1 MIVKKELTMS
11 SPLDPLDALAQ
22 DFLQAWQDAHGVKSG
37 RVFALHGADHL
48 AIIIEGSFSKAERKL
63 AEAQPGESL
72 LREYATQLLNN
83 ICEKMKLRIEQ
94 VIKREV
100 ISSEVSVS
108 PDTDQLIFLFKT
120 GIGEA

>member
-1 MIVKKELTMS
+1 MS
-11 SPLDPLDALAQ
+11 SSLDPLDALAQ

-37 RVFALHGADHL
+37 RVFALHGDDHL

-63 AEAQPGESL
+63 AEVQSGESL

-94 VIKREV
+94 VIKRKV

-108 PDTDQLIFLFKT
+108 PDTDQMIFLFKT
-120 GIGEA
+120 GKVEE

>member
-1 MIVKKELTMS
+1 MS
-11 SPLDPLDALAQ
+11 SSLDPLDALAQ

-37 RVFALHGADHL
+37 RVFALSGEDHL

-63 AEAQPGESL
+63 AEAQSGESL

-94 VIKREV
+94 VVKRKV

-120 GIGEA
+120 GTDQ

>member
-1 MIVKKELTMS
+1 MS
-11 SPLDPLDALAQ
+11 SSLDPLDALAQ

-37 RVFALHGADHL
+37 RVYALSDADHM

-63 AEAQPGESL
+63 AEAQSGESL

-83 ICEKMKLRIEQ
+83 ICETMKLRIEQ
-94 VIKREV
+94 AVKRKV
-100 ISSEVSVS
+100 LSSEVSVN

-120 GIGEA
+120 GTSEE

>member
-1 MIVKKELTMS
+1 MS
-11 SPLDPLDALAQ
+11 SPLEPLDVLAQ
-22 DFLQAWQDAHGVKSG
+22 DFLQAWQDDHGVKTG
-37 RVFALHGADHL
+37 RAFALYGDDHL

-63 AEAQPGESL
+63 AEAQSGETL

-94 VIKREV
+94 VVKRKI
-100 ISSEVSVS
+100 ISCEVSVS

-120 GIGEA
+120 GTEL

>member
-1 MIVKKELTMS
+1 MS

-37 RVFALHGADHL
+37 RVFALHGDDHL

-94 VIKREV
+94 VVHRKV
-100 ISSEVSVS
+100 ISSEVNVS

-120 GIGEA
+120 GTADQSI